1 MPTYD
6 ERLRALEEQLHRD
19 DPGFA
24 AAMSDGTPRSPREY
38 RRRNAWLAMAFG
50 LAALGMGIAIG
61 HGLLIAT
68 GLVVAGAAAHLFDPQ
83 RGRLHGKDIPGT
95 PGNPGAAGSPE
106 APGGPGNPRA
116 H

>member
-6 ERLRALEEQLHRD
+6 EQLRALEEQLHRD

-24 AAMSDGTPRSPREY
+24 AAMADGTPRSPREY

-50 LAALGMGIAIG
+50 LTALGMGIAIG

-68 GLVVAGAAAHLFDPQ
+68 GLVVSGAAAHLFDPQ
-83 RGRLHGKDIPGT
+83 RGRRHGKDIPGT
-95 PGNPGAAGSPE
+95 LQNPGTRENPDA
-106 APGGPGNPRA
+106 PGNPRTP
-116 H
+116 